1 MSQAE
6 TEATEST
13 PLGADDDIEK
23 LLAERQRLE
32 AAFEEKFK
40 RAISVMFTDL
50 KGSTAITEKVG
61 DLAAR
66 DLMKRHNDI
75 FFPIVEKNGGVV
87 VKTMGD
93 GTMSYFNTAQ
103 EAARTAVAFQKALA
117 EYNLGKPQ
125 IPIEVTIGIHT
136 GIGIV
141 EKNDIYGDVVNVAA
155 RFESQAPAGGI
166 AVSEDTYNALEDRTE
181 IYCRFVRMARLK
193 GKSDEFKVFKIFWD
207 PKEIEEDRQNPTAT
221 LPSSGAPAAQQKK
234 SNMRLFIALGVMLA
248 AVSPS
253 WRPPNG
259 WLRAT

>member
-103 EAARTAVAFQKALA
+103 EAARTAVAFQKAWPNTTWA
-117 EYNLGKPQ
+117 SRKFPSKS
-125 IPIEVTIGIHT
+125 PSAST
-136 GIGIV
+136 
-141 EKNDIYGDVVNVAA
+141 
-155 RFESQAPAGGI
+155 PAS
-166 AVSEDTYNALEDRTE
+166 ASWKKTT
-181 IYCRFVRMARLK
+181 F
-193 GKSDEFKVFKIFWD
+193 
-207 PKEIEEDRQNPTAT
+207 TAT
-221 LPSSGAPAAQQKK
+221 
-234 SNMRLFIALGVMLA
+234 
-248 AVSPS
+248 
-253 WRPPNG
+253 W
-259 WLRAT
+259 